1 MKTILKHIN
10 LRLSFNCYA
19 HSMQMAQQ
27 DMLSGQL
34 NQAGRL
40 GAQQAQMGAHNAMNQ
55 QGAIQRYNC
64 TPPRLKFGN
73 ALGISGIGLY
83 IQELS
88 NMGRKSLWSL
98 SFIIKDLAY
107 NLSLMND

>member
-10 LRLSFNCYA
+10 LRLTFDCYA
-19 HSMQMAQQ
+19 HSMQIAQQ
-27 DMLSGQL
+27 AMLLGQL

-73 ALGISGIGLY
+73 ALGISGLY